1 MISDL
6 YELHFYSANSLKQ
19 QTIDRHVAPL
29 GNILPFLS
37 QALFLLTHKEKHY
50 LGGVMISVLF

>member
-29 GNILPFLS
+29 GTPFLS
-37 QALFLLTHKEKHY
+37 QALFLLTH
-50 LGGVMISVLF
+50 